1 VLYFNGF
8 LYCLICA
15 ID

>member
-1 VLYFNGF
+1 VLA
-8 LYCLICA
+8 LICA